1 MNAVLLLNGITGFHV
16 DTLPEVDPLQF
27 KRLSYS
33 LANYSNGKI
42 LSFEEP
48 HASQNFYKTE
58 LGLHNENIFILLNSS
73 YPFVAFASSV
83 QYLEIEFI
91 DHSLSNI
98 VCVFNDEFRVLSA
111 IETNQKLELDERTLT
126 LFIKNRLNEAE
137 LCQIFHWKPKTVGDV
152 IFNFW
157 D

>member
-1 MNAVLLLNGITGFHV
+1 MLLLNGITGFHV
-16 DTLPEVDPLQF
+16 DALPEVDSLQF
-27 KRLSYS
+27 KRLCYW

-58 LGLHNENIFILLNSS
+58 LGLHNESIFILLNSS

-83 QYLEIEFI
+83 QYFEIEFI
-91 DHSLSNI
+91 DHTLSNM
-98 VCVFNDEFRVLSA
+98 VCVINDGFRVLSA
-111 IETNQKLELDERTLT
+111 IETNQQLELDERTNS
-126 LFIKNRLNEAE
+126 LFTENSLNEAE
-137 LCQIFHWKPKTVGDV
+137 LSQIFHWKPKTVGDV

>member
-1 MNAVLLLNGITGFHV
+1 MLLLNGITGIHV
-16 DTLPEVDPLQF
+16 DALPEVDSLQF
-27 KRLSYS
+27 KRLCYS

-48 HASQNFYKTE
+48 HASQNFYKIE
-58 LGLHNENIFILLNSS
+58 LGLHNESIFILLNCL
-73 YPFVAFASSV
+73 YPFLAFASSV
-83 QYLEIEFI
+83 QYFKIEFI

-98 VCVFNDEFRVLSA
+98 VSGFNEGFRVLSA
-111 IETNQKLELDERTLT
+111 IETNQQFELDERTHNLLT
-126 LFIKNRLNEAE
+126 ENNLNEAE
-137 LCQIFHWKPKTVGDV
+137 INEILYWKPKTVGDV

>member
-1 MNAVLLLNGITGFHV
+1 MLLLNGITGFNV
-16 DTLPEVDPLQF
+16 DALPEVDSLQF
-27 KRLSYS
+27 KRLCYS

-58 LGLHNENIFILLNSS
+58 LNLHNESIFILLNSS
-73 YPFVAFASSV
+73 YPMVAFASSV
-83 QYLEIEFI
+83 QYFEIEFI
-91 DHSLSNI
+91 DHTLSNM
-98 VCVFNDEFRVLSA
+98 VSVLNDRFRVLSA
-111 IETNQKLELDERTLT
+111 IETNQQLELDDRTNSLLT
-126 LFIKNRLNEAE
+126 ENSLNEAE
-137 LCQIFHWKPKTVGDV
+137 LSQIFHWKPKTVGDV